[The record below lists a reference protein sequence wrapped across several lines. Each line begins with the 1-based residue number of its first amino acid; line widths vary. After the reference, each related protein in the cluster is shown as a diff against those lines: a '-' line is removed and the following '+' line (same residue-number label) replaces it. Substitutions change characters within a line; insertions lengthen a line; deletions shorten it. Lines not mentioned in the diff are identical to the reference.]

1 MYIFHVIYCSFCV
14 IINDSLIQVTF
25 KTLAFPDMEPL
36 SDALKLRISELL
48 DKAEHTSLVQSV
60 RQILGELKTAGLAYE
75 MKLLPRLVGTHPANR
90 DGFGISPV
98 AVHDLIS
105 SIFSLGFDHH
115 EVRCLCVEVRPG
127 DTSVN
132 EYNRTMIA
140 GSGGMLAALEGE
152 VRFASLWGGHTNQA
166 LRCIAGAVK
175 HSDERLCHNGH
186 LSIEKIRTSDP
197 VYADAA
203 LHGVT
208 WTVLNCVVLEAFPSL
223 ASLIQSA
230 GNAVSQVSKSE
241 HEFQVLRKLWIAY
254 MREQREKPSQP
265 VQFSAV
271 KQRVQRSRPPRMKS
285 IPAMYQWMLKC
296 SGGAQ
301 ALFLL
306 ESEQFIKV
314 HGDTDV
320 VLNSEL
326 WELMSVDLKGVE
338 QFVRFRHG
346 LLKCLYADAGCK
358 LSPAD
363 VKRFSSKELSPKVL
377 AANDLMTE
385 VRQFLA
391 DNQVELADL
400 WSELGW
406 LDVNLVKFVL
416 GKHSSS
422 SLLMIVQSFLSD
434 VKAKFKL
441 ADLVSPWDVSP
452 GSSASSAQ
460 DPSPAVP
467 NPLRELGKDAKLD
480 NPCNMLVEK
489 GLQIGVSVMRKADK
503 VLGYIHSMA
512 GASVIVRT
520 GDGQVEVCPDDF
532 LDGKWVRNASKV
544 DAVEEISE
552 WFRHAAHECQDFKV
566 LHVKSMLTHEMY
578 ELASK
583 HEPRLSNLR
592 LLSKPKKQVLVD
604 NKIEKGKCIVV
615 PSTLRIGTCRDG
627 AAVPSGAVGLGQ
639 ACGVTFFL
647 SPTTILPGSRA
658 TPFLCPFWFIDSS
671 SELELINMEIM
682 YHTFKVPGGKLSIPI
697 AKNNV
702 VLKPGDRLILPE
714 GSLKTA
720 EEVKPETDDKK
731 LKRAGKRT
739 RTTE

>member
-1 MYIFHVIYCSFCV
+1 
-14 IINDSLIQVTF
+14 
-25 KTLAFPDMEPL
+25 MEP
-36 SDALKLRISELL
+36 ALKLRISELV
-48 DKAEHTSLVQSV
+48 DKAEQSSLVQSV
-60 RQILGELKTAGLAYE
+60 RQILVELKAVGLVYE
-75 MKLLPRLVGTHPANR
+75 MKLLPRLIGTHPANR

-105 SIFSLGFDHH
+105 SIYSLGFDDN

-132 EYNRTMIA
+132 EYNRTMVA
-140 GSGGMLAALEGE
+140 GSGGMLAALDGE

-186 LSIEKIRTSDP
+186 LSIEKIRATDS
-197 VYADAA
+197 AFAEAA

-208 WTVLNCVVLEAFPSL
+208 WTVLNCVVLEEFPSL
-223 ASLIQSA
+223 ANLIQSS

-241 HEFQVLRKLWIAY
+241 HEFQVLRKLWLAY
-254 MREQREKPSQP
+254 MREQRQSPSQP

-271 KQRVQRSRPPRMKS
+271 KQRVQMSRPPCMKS
-285 IPAMYQWMLKC
+285 IPSMYQWMLKC
-296 SGGAQ
+296 SGGVQ

-314 HGDTDV
+314 HGDADV

-338 QFVRFRHG
+338 QFIRFRHG

-358 LSPAD
+358 LSIAD
-363 VKRFSSKELSPKVL
+363 VKRFSSKELYPKVL

-385 VRQFLA
+385 VRQHLS
-391 DNQVELADL
+391 DNQVVIADL

-406 LDVNLVKFVL
+406 MDVNLVKFVL

-434 VKAKFKL
+434 VKAKLKL
-441 ADLVSPWDVSP
+441 ADLVSPWDVSACSS
-452 GSSASSAQ
+452 GSAAQ
-460 DPSPAVP
+460 VPIPTVP
-467 NPLRELGKDAKLD
+467 NLLREFGKDAKID
-480 NPCNMLVEK
+480 NPCNMLFEK
-489 GLQIGVSVMRKADK
+489 GIQTGVSVMRKADK

-512 GASVIVRT
+512 SASVIVRT
-520 GDGQVEVCPDDF
+520 GDGQVEVCADDF
-532 LDGKWVRNASKV
+532 LDGKWVRNASKI

-552 WFRHAAHECQDFKV
+552 WFRHAAHECQDFRV
-566 LHVKSMLTHEMY
+566 LHVKSTLTLEMY

-592 LLSKPKKQVLVD
+592 LISKPKKQVIAD
-604 NKIEKGKCIVV
+604 TKIEKGKCIVV
-615 PSTLRIGTCRDG
+615 PSTLRIGTSRDG
-627 AAVPSGAVGLGQ
+627 AVPSGAVGLGQ
-639 ACGVTFFL
+639 SCGVTFYL
-647 SPTTILPGSRA
+647 SPMTVMPGSRA
-658 TPFLCPFWFIDSS
+658 TPFLCPFWFIEMSS
-671 SELELINMEIM
+671 DPNLINMEIT
-682 YHTFKVPGGKLSIPI
+682 YHSFKVHDGKLSIPI
-697 AKNNV
+697 AKNIV
-702 VLKPGDRLILPE
+702 VLKPGDNLILPE
-714 GSLKTA
+714 GSLKA
-720 EEVKPETDDKK
+720 VEEVKPPEP
-731 LKRAGKRT
+731 KRAKRA